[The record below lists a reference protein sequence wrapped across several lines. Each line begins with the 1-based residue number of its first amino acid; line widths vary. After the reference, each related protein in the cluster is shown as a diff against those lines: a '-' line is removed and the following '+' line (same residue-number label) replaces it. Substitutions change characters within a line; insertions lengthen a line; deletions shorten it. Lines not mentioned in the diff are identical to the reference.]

1 MSKLRQRLRDT
12 ARRRRAAIGFLPTAD
27 AGASSHVLVVAEV
40 SDAAAATAATEAGAG
55 ALVFSDPALAKP
67 ISEAAG
73 ETPGGCRI
81 EDATP
86 DQAEALAEAGADFL
100 IFDDA
105 RTAAATLRE
114 RRLGRVL
121 MLDAGADEER
131 LRSLASLDLDALL
144 LTDVAETLTVRDQLA
159 LRRIVELTHKPLMA
173 QISGEVSTATLEV
186 WRDSGMP
193 AVLVAA
199 TPDGL
204 LAKVVAA
211 AAEVGPPPEPPSEER
226 VDPLLPVM
234 PGASADDDDDDL
246 D

>member
-12 ARRRRAAIGFLPTAD
+12 ARHRRAAMGFAPAAN
-27 AGASSHVLVVAEV
+27 AGAGGHVLVVAEV
-40 SDAAAATAATEAGAG
+40 SSAAGATAATEAGAG
-55 ALVFSDPALAKP
+55 ALVFIDPALAKP
-67 ISEAAG
+67 ISEVAG

-86 DQAEALAEAGADFL
+86 DQAEALAEHGVDFL
-100 IFDDA
+100 IFDDS

-131 LRSLASLDLDALL
+131 LRSLATLDLDALL
-144 LTDVAETLTVRDQLA
+144 VTDVVETLTVRDQLA
-159 LRRIVELTHKPLMA
+159 LRRIVELTRKPLMA
-173 QISGEVSTATLEV
+173 QLSGEVSTATLEV

-193 AVLVAA
+193 AVLVPAA
-199 TPDGL
+199 PDGL

-226 VDPLLPVM
+226 ADPLLPAM
-234 PGASADDDDDDL
+234 PVSGADDGAHQE
-246 D
+246 